1 MRLKMGEV
9 IVETEQV
16 EIHIHTYMH
25 RYINTQTNDR
35 QRGRERKK
43 GMVVWAFL
51 VTWTFSRSFRNIFL
65 SQWFLLFLLLQYSF
79 LIRSKEYHILITNTV
94 VCCITDSQVWSQA
107 LPQEVVYKS
116 QRQKNLCVVG
126 YVLCL

>member
-16 EIHIHTYMH
+16 EIYIHTYMH

-43 GMVVWAFL
+43 GMVV
-51 VTWTFSRSFRNIFL
+51 
-65 SQWFLLFLLLQYSF
+65 
-79 LIRSKEYHILITNTV
+79 
-94 VCCITDSQVWSQA
+94 
-107 LPQEVVYKS
+107 
-116 QRQKNLCVVG
+116 
-126 YVLCL
+126 